1 MLTNQR
7 WCSLWQS
14 TIRHFGRA
22 NRQCYRSKPT
32 STRHESTRSF
42 ELNMDVTLFDVIK
55 PVITSAVIIM
65 NMSLN
70 VLVIAVIFKH
80 PQLREDRTTLFMLSL
95 TLSDL
100 ANACTAMPIIATI
113 CSNATPQ
120 ARAMRDLLPKFHL
133 MCTVWFAFNSLHSL
147 CWMTVYKMIA
157 ITKPLRY
164 EQILSRNRCRAIV
177 CFTWLSGVVVATMF
191 LHGKTTWDMKTCVV
205 RKDGHSIAI
214 RAIFLIGFTLG
225 QVTTTV
231 VIVYSTARI
240 FCVIVRTHL
249 RITTQV
255 NSVVVELAS
264 VRDVPWLTLKSIR
277 SGRNALL
284 MCLAYRLL
292 TSPIAVDVVAVVM
305 RKEMHLPDS
314 YRFAAVWIMM
324 QTVK

>member
-1 MLTNQR
+1 
-7 WCSLWQS
+7 
-14 TIRHFGRA
+14 
-22 NRQCYRSKPT
+22 
-32 STRHESTRSF
+32 
-42 ELNMDVTLFDVIK
+42 MDVTLFDVIK
-55 PVITSAVIIM
+55 PVIISAVIIM

-70 VLVIAVIFKH
+70 VLVIAVIVKH

-100 ANACTAMPIIATI
+100 ANGRTAMPISATI
-113 CSNATPQ
+113 FSNATPQ
-120 ARAMRDLLPKFHL
+120 ARAMRDLLPMFHL

-191 LHGKTTWDMKTCVV
+191 LHGKTTTTDMKTCVV

-225 QVTTTV
+225 HVTPTV

-284 MCLAYRLL
+284 MCLA
-292 TSPIAVDVVAVVM
+292 SN
-305 RKEMHLPDS
+305 
-314 YRFAAVWIMM
+314 
-324 QTVK
+324 